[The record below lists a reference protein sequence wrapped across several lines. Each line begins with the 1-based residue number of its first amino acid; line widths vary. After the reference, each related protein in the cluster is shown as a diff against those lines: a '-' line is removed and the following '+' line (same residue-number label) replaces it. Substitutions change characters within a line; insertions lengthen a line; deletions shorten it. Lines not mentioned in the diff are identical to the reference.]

1 MIVETDVAEFVA
13 LHRGHGQ
20 LVGELR
26 GPQTTSPRFIVACPC
41 GVVFER
47 RVTGDEPLEDL
58 VGVLARAQRVRSGAA
73 HRAA

>member
-13 LHRGHGQ
+13 LHRAHGQ

-26 GPQTTSPRFIVACPC
+26 GPQLTSPRFIVACPC

-47 RVTGDEPLEDL
+47 RVTGDESLEDL
-58 VGVLARAQRVRSGAA
+58 VGALARAQRVRSDAA